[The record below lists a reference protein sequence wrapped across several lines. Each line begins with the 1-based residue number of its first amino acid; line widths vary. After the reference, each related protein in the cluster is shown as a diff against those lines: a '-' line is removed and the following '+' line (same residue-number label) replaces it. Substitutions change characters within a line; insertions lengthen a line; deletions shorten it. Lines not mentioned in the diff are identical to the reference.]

1 MILLVSI
8 LTLVNLSACVSIYNK
23 NQDKECDNVLYNWVF
38 LILNSANQKSSVILV
53 WADYFIKS
61 KFWSIFI

>member
-1 MILLVSI
+1 MILVVSI

-23 NQDKECDNVLYNWVF
+23 YQDKECDNVLYNWVF

-53 WADYFIKS
+53 
-61 KFWSIFI
+61 